1 MEVNMASFESVR
13 LKNGAI
19 VPYTVSCLR
28 LSAVLHIK
36 EYDPALL
43 MRLVRGAGDPD
54 RLDEGDRERLA
65 ELDLLEQD
73 GSLETGFV
81 DVLLSAV
88 TIGSEGPIVSDPIRR

>member
-1 MEVNMASFESVR
+1 MANSEAVR

-19 VPYTVSCLR
+19 VPYAVSCLR

-43 MRLVRGAGDPD
+43 LRLVRHAGDVD

-65 ELDLLEQD
+65 GLDLVENDGRLEQ
-73 GSLETGFV
+73 SFV

-88 TIGSEGPIVSDPIRR
+88 TIGADGPVVRNPVRR